1 MNDKQLLA
9 TFGLKHNPFLPSVP
23 ATSLWTPPD
32 AEVFLRR
39 IEHLVS
45 TGGFALITGESGH
58 GKSKLLQITA
68 NRLVDLPDV
77 TIGVMERPQ
86 SSLSDFYRE
95 LGNVFSVQ
103 LSPAN
108 RYGGFQALRDRWRS
122 HIETTLYRPV
132 LLIDEAQE
140 ASSKVL
146 NEIRLLGSTDF
157 DSTCLLTTIL
167 AGDKRLFDRMQHPDL
182 MPLGTRIRI
191 RIQRNNLAKN
201 ELLFFLEHA
210 LDQAGGAH
218 LMTDGLKTTLADH
231 CLGNLRVLT
240 QLAAELLQ
248 AAAERDL
255 AKLDEQLYFELFA
268 PSRTRK
274 QNTRKPSTNRA
285 PR

>member
-23 ATSLWTPPD
+23 AASLWTPPD
-32 AEVFLRR
+32 AEIFLRR
-39 IEHLVS
+39 IKHLVS

-68 NRLVDLPDV
+68 KRLADLPDV

-95 LGNVFSVQ
+95 LGSVFSVP

-108 RYGGFQALRDRWRS
+108 RYGGFQALRERWRS

-140 ASSKVL
+140 ACGKVL

-157 DSTCLLTTIL
+157 DSNCLLTTVL
-167 AGDKRLFDRMQHPDL
+167 CGDKRLLDRLQQPEL
-182 MPLGTRIRI
+182 LSLGTRIRV
-191 RIQRNNLAKN
+191 RIQRNNLDKAA
-201 ELLFFLEHA
+201 LLQYLGHA

-218 LMTDGLKTTLADH
+218 LMTEGLQTTLAEH
-231 CLGNLRVLT
+231 SLGNLRVLT

-248 AAAERDL
+248 TAAERDL
-255 AKLDEQLYFELFA
+255 AKLDEQLYFELYA
-268 PSRTRK
+268 PSRAGRRVS
-274 QNTRKPSTNRA
+274 RKPTAKRV
-285 PR
+285 PQ

>member
-23 ATSLWTPPD
+23 ASSLWTPPD
-32 AEVFLRR
+32 AEIFLRR
-39 IEHLVS
+39 IEHQVS

-58 GKSKLLQITA
+58 GKSKLLQIIA
-68 NRLVDLPDV
+68 NRLADLPDV

-95 LGNVFSVQ
+95 LGTLFSVQ

-108 RYGGFQALRDRWRS
+108 RYGGFQALRDRWRR

-146 NEIRLLGSTDF
+146 NEIRLLGSTNF
-157 DSTCLLTTIL
+157 DSNCLLTTLL
-167 AGDKRLFDRMQHPDL
+167 AGDQRLTDRLQHPDL
-182 MPLGTRIRI
+182 IPLGTRIRI
-191 RIQRNNLAKN
+191 RTHRNNLDK
-201 ELLFFLEHA
+201 EQLLQYLDHA
-210 LDQAGGAH
+210 LDHAGGIH
-218 LMTDGLKTTLADH
+218 LMTEELKTTLASH
-231 CLGNLRVLT
+231 CLGNLRVLS

-248 AAAERDL
+248 AAAEREL
-255 AKLDEQLYFELFA
+255 PKLDEQLYFELFA
-268 PSRTRK
+268 RSRTQKRCAK
-274 QNTRKPSTNRA
+274 KTATNRA
-285 PR
+285 K